1 MNISFDLNCFF
12 DGSLGYDLKT
22 KEEYKK
28 NLEKCTAAGE
38 KLNSEVE
45 KKTNPIINLFEQSYQ
60 NKIKL
65 EKDKI
70 KKKKK

>member
-1 MNISFDLNCFF
+1 MNISFDLNCFY

-22 KEEYKK
+22 RKEYKK
-28 NLEKCTAAGE
+28 NLEKCIAAGE
-38 KLNSEVE
+38 KLNSEAE
-45 KKTNPIINLFEQSYQ
+45 KKTNSIINSFEQSYQ
-60 NKIKL
+60 YKIKL